1 MLPTYS
7 WQFDNPYDEASD
19 GFPDIAPAAQGLDRP
34 LGDGARIGL
43 EELLRLAGPAM
54 AAAGRSGA
62 ITDRRIEEE
71 GIPKATRL
79 LLVPGMRVWSP
90 GLRGRLRTFIAGG
103 GRVSL
108 IASPLDRRALRD
120 GDAMTVGR
128 RHRSRAARGRHARR
142 RRRGRDRAAGQAS
155 PGSARRVS
163 TRPRIVITAAL
174 ATGRPRIARPDDG
187 MRANSRRA

>member
-120 GDAMTVGR
+120 GDAMTVEDGI
-128 RHRSRAARGRHARR
+128 
-142 RRRGRDRAAGQAS
+142 DRAQLAGVTRGADAAVATAQRVRR
-155 PGSARRVS
+155 ARV
-163 TRPRIVITAAL
+163 AL
-174 ATGRPRIARPDDG
+174 AG
-187 MRANSRRA
+187 